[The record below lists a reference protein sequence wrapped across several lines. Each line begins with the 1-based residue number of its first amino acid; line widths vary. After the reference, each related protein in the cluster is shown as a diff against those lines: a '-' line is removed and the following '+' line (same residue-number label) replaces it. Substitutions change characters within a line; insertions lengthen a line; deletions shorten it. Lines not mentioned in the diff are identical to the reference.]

1 MSGGTFTIDG
11 SAVPFA
17 AGQTVMDAALE
28 AGAYIPHLCHR
39 PGYAPHGSCKLCTV
53 TINGRN
59 AAACTTAARDGMVI
73 ENESPGL
80 VAMRR
85 ELVEMLF
92 VEGNHTCPACEKTGD
107 CELQAVAYHVRMLA
121 PRFDYF
127 YPARDLDASH
137 PDILLDRN
145 RCILCD
151 LCVRASRDV
160 DGKNVF
166 AIAGRGIRSRLVV
179 NAASGRLGDTNFAPD
194 DAAAGVCPV
203 GAILPKRRA
212 YATPIG
218 RRIYDLRPITAVAVE
233 EARRAKER
241 RGG

>member
-11 SAVPFA
+11 RAVPFA
-17 AGQTVMDAALE
+17 DGQTVMDAALE
-28 AGAYIPHLCHR
+28 AGVYIPHLCHR

-53 TINGRN
+53 AIAGRN
-59 AAACTTAARDGMVI
+59 AAACSTAARDGMVI
-73 ENESPGL
+73 ENESPAL

-137 PDILLDRN
+137 PDMLLDRN
-145 RCILCD
+145 RCILCE

-166 AIAGRGIRSRLVV
+166 ALAGRGIKSRLVV
-179 NAASGRLGDTNFAPD
+179 NAASGRLGDTNFSKD
-194 DAAAGVCPV
+194 DAAARVCPV

-212 YATPIG
+212 YESPIG
-218 RRIYDLRPITAVAVE
+218 RRIFDLRPISVVAVE
-233 EARRAKER
+233 EARRVKEKT
-241 RGG
+241 RG